1 MAGKLFI
8 TGGSGMVGRNIQ
20 AHPAA
25 AEWEILAP
33 TSQELDLRSSTQ
45 VGDYLAKVQPDLVV
59 HCAGKV
65 GGIRANIAAPVEF
78 LDHNVMIGRNVIM
91 GARTAGVKRLINLGS
106 TCIYPRN
113 APNPLNEEMI
123 LTGELEPTNEGYALA
138 KIVAL
143 RLCEYICR
151 ENPDFL
157 YKTLIPC
164 NLYGAYDKFDPQS
177 SHLVPAIIH
186 KVHLARE
193 KGENT
198 VEIWGDG
205 TARREFMYSG
215 DLADAVFKAAADLE
229 ATPDLMNIGVGV
241 DHSINDYYA
250 TVARMIGWDGS
261 FIHDL
266 SKPVGMAQK
275 LCDTTRQTAWGWRP
289 GTSLETGIAK
299 TYQHYQESISQ

>member
-8 TGGSGMVGRNIQ
+8 TGGSGMVGRHIQ
-20 AHPAA
+20 AHPTA

-33 TSQELDLRSSTQ
+33 TSQELDLRNSTQ
-45 VGDYLAKVQPDLVV
+45 VANYIAEKQPDLVV

-65 GGIRANIAAPVEF
+65 GGIRANIAAPVDF
-78 LDHNVMIGRNVIM
+78 LDQNVMIGRNVIM
-91 GARTAGVKRLINLGS
+91 GARAAGIKRLINLGS

-123 LTGELEPTNEGYALA
+123 LTSELEPTNEGYALA

-143 RLCEYICR
+143 RLCKYIRR
-151 ENPDFL
+151 EDPTFL

-164 NLYGAYDKFDPQS
+164 NLYGEYDKFDPHS
-177 SHLVPAIIH
+177 SHLLPAIIH
-186 KVHLARE
+186 KIHQAERRNE
-193 KGENT
+193 KS

-215 DLADAVFKAAADLE
+215 DLADAVFKAAANLE
-229 ATPDLMNIGVGV
+229 TTPDLMNVGIGA
-241 DHSINDYYA
+241 DHSISDYY
-250 TVARMIGWDGS
+250 TIVARVIGWEGS

-289 GTSLETGIAK
+289 TTSLESGIAK
-299 TYQHYQESISQ
+299 VYQYYQERLS